1 MYIFYETFRY
11 DNNTRKVKSI
21 TYITNKVTCYQNVMP
36 ESVMFA
42 DTKSVS
48 YCERTG
54 KLYVR
59 ERARRAV
66 VRYSKETIDNKL
78 QLLLCSR
85 KVENYIMNIYKG
97 DIDER

>member
-1 MYIFYETFRY
+1 MYVFYETLRY
-11 DNNTRKVKSI
+11 DNNTRRIKSI
-21 TYITNKVTCYQNVMP
+21 TYITNKVTCYEGTTPYFMAGDD
-36 ESVMFA
+36 S
-42 DTKSVS
+42 KCRS
-48 YCERTG
+48 YCERTK

-66 VRYSKETIDNKL
+66 VRYSKETIDNKP

-97 DIDER
+97 EE